1 MSTVR
6 QPSTADRQAVALG
19 SRGHVYFVVDDPP
32 KLRDISQQLEAAGFA
47 VEAFSS
53 AEAFR
58 VRQVD
63 APGCVI
69 GELHLHGR
77 TGLELQDALR
87 RTAEPPPVIFL
98 ATPGDVGN
106 SVRAMQQGAVDILA
120 KPVAAD
126 ALLDA
131 VRRAI
136 ALDADARAQRQAVR
150 ELRARYERLTPRE
163 REVFALVTRGLLNKQ
178 IAAELGAAERTV
190 KLHRARVMEKMEVG
204 SVADLTRAA
213 ERLGSIATLTDPVVF
228 SIDRHDHIVEVNN
241 AWTTFALAND
251 APELVRGRVLR
262 RSFWDFIADGTTRQL
277 YGDLLLR
284 VRRGMPVQFPFR
296 CDSPTARRHL
306 EMRLTPGP
314 DDAVQFESVVLASE
328 LRVQQPLLDRYVRR
342 GEDFVRMCAWCK
354 RVELGGEWADVEKAL
369 GQLRIFERHDVPSV
383 THGICPDCLDSM
395 QRVSTSA
402 PAVATANSVSAGAGV
417 ASGLE
422 MRQGFGPGAAPTVR
436 SGLTTMDSSRD
447 ADHRR
452 G

>member
-1 MSTVR
+1 VNPVR
-6 QPSTADRQAVALG
+6 QPATARQQSVAIG
-19 SRGHVYFVVDDPP
+19 SRGHVYLVVDDPP
-32 KLRDISQQLEAAGFA
+32 ALRDISQRLQAAGFD

-53 AEAFR
+53 GEAF
-58 VRQVD
+58 QACQFD

-69 GELHLHGR
+69 GELHSRGGI
-77 TGLELQDALR
+77 GLELQDALR
-87 RTAEPPPVIFL
+87 RTADPPPVIFL
-98 ATPGDVGN
+98 ATPGDVSS
-106 SVRAMQQGAVDILA
+106 SVRAMKQGAVDILA
-120 KPVAAD
+120 RPVSTD
-126 ALLDA
+126 ALMDA

-136 ALDADARAQRQAVR
+136 ALDTDARAQRQAVR

-228 SIDRHDHIVEVNN
+228 SIDRHDAIVEVNN

-251 APELVRGRVLR
+251 APELVHGRILQ
-262 RSFWDFIADGTTRQL
+262 RSFWDFIADATTRQL

-284 VRRGMPVQFPFR
+284 VRRGMPVRFPFR

-342 GEDFVRMCAWCK
+342 GENFVRMCSWCK
-354 RVELGGEWADVEKAL
+354 RVDLAGEWAEVEKAI
-369 GQLRIFERHDVPSV
+369 GGLRIFERHDMPNL
-383 THGICPDCLDSM
+383 THGICPECLEAM
-395 QRVSTSA
+395 QRVSTS
-402 PAVATANSVSAGAGV
+402 TSEG
-417 ASGLE
+417 
-422 MRQGFGPGAAPTVR
+422 APTSADAPNSGDASRLAIRGR
-436 SGLTTMDSSRD
+436 SGLSVAPAIRSGRTTTDSSR
-447 ADHRR
+447 AGGRRR